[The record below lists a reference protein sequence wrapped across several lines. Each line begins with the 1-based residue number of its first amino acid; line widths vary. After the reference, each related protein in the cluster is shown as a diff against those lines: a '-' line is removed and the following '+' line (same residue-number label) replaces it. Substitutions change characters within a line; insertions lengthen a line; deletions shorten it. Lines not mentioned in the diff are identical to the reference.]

1 VTIPPAA
8 TLTFVPDADTSLYS
22 ANPNTNYGAATT
34 LETDNSPVKNFLVRF
49 TVTGV
54 GTSTVTGATL
64 RLTCSDPS
72 PRGGDVTLAASTPWT
87 ENAVTWATAPAAG
100 TTAASIGSVVAGT
113 TYQLDLSSIIHGDGT
128 YTLRIVT
135 PNADGA
141 DFVSRE
147 GTLAS
152 RPQLKVTLAP

>member
-1 VTIPPAA
+1 
-8 TLTFVPDADTSLYS
+8 
-22 ANPNTNYGAATT
+22 
-34 LETDNSPVKNFLVRF
+34 VRF

-72 PRGGDVTLAASTPWT
+72 PRGGDVTLADVTPWT
-87 ENAVTWATAPAAG
+87 EGAVTWATAPAAG
-100 TTAASIGSVVAGT
+100 ATIASIGSVVAGT
-113 TYQLDLSSIIHGDGT
+113 TYQADLSSIIHGNGT
-128 YTLRIVT
+128 YTLRITT

-147 GTLAS
+147 GAVGS
-152 RPQLKVTLAP
+152 RPQLTITTAP